1 MHQPSSEH
9 AFGSIGNGNYLAGAC
24 NMSLVNSY
32 TIDAY
37 THGNMVTWERWP
49 IDWVIDILWPVWG
62 FCGRLGVTVGL
73 IEKGELPLIYTLS

>member
-9 AFGSIGNGNYLAGAC
+9 AFASIGNGNYLAGAC

-32 TIDAY
+32 PIDAY

-49 IDWVIDILWPVWG
+49 IDWVIDVHWDLFG
-62 FCGRLGVTVGL
+62 GTVGVWVL
-73 IEKGELPLIYTLS
+73 PWAELKKVSCH